1 MSQQNYNDIP
11 KNVFLLWF
19 QGWINAPW
27 LQTQVRKSWEI
38 NNPNWNIIL
47 LDDKNLK
54 DYINDI
60 DYIYDK
66 SKKISYQA
74 KSDIIRLSL
83 LKNIGGVWADSTLL
97 CMQPLD
103 NWVNQ
108 AVEPSGFWM
117 YHGHGA
123 GMPKSIGP
131 ASWFIVSKKNNYV
144 LKKWKEKCDK
154 YWKNNNSTCNYF
166 WMDGLFKNLHNKDK
180 KFKNLWYNVP
190 YLYCEEMGSCHTLAH
205 YKMDK
210 NNKQLKTIFA
220 NNPPYAL
227 KFWDFRKNKIN
238 HKKFLQSHGLYAIRL
253 ALKQEVVYP
262 IPPPKKK

>member
-1 MSQQNYNDIP
+1 MSQLNYNDLP

-19 QGWINAPW
+19 QGWKNAPW

-60 DYIYDK
+60 DYIYDE
-66 SKKISYQA
+66 SKKISLQA

-108 AVEPSGFWM
+108 AVETSGFWM

-123 GMPKSIGP
+123 GMPKHIGP

-144 LKKWKEKCDK
+144 LQKWKEECDK
-154 YWKNNNSTCNYF
+154 YWKNNNSTSNYY
-166 WMDGLFKNLHNKDK
+166 WMDGLFKKLHNEDEN
-180 KFKNLWYNVP
+180 FKNLWYNVP

-205 YKMDK
+205 YKVDG
-210 NNKQLKTIFA
+210 NNEQLKTIFA

-227 KFWDFRKNKIN
+227 KFWGRSRPAS
-238 HKKFLQSHGLYAIRL
+238 QSHGLYAIHL

-262 IPPPKKK
+262 IP